1 MMNLTTLLKI
11 FWGYALESATRIL
24 NMVPTKKVKRT
35 PYEIWHGKA
44 PKLSYLRVWGCEA
57 LVKRDTI
64 EKLDPRS
71 IKCIF
76 FFENRLMVQEASGSH
91 GLLESSGSDG
101 GLELIQEEDTQPSEN
116 TSEIHNEVAPIE
128 RKSNEILD
136 ENAKKKVQSCMQL
149 DVLDLMLPLSKIRVK
164 PEAEL
169 KVSCY
174 ADASFQLD
182 ENDTKSQTG
191 YVINGICLDNNY
203 LDGLECLMPSN
214 KRPMEMLCDNEP
226 AIAIANDPGILKGAR
241 HFQRKYHYI
250 REVFKNLIAMASKQ
264 RSSRPI
270 LHEMT
275 LGTLSLVHM
284 PQPPS
289 PTLFVPPTRIGW
301 DTLFQQLFDEYF
313 NPPSSVDHPV
323 LEVAASELVVSTG
336 LMVMLMRVLKVK
348 NGTEASRAEMW
359 SNEVND
365 YKLLACFYFGQE
377 IRNSSVTVKAS
388 LTEWEEGEPD

>member
-1 MMNLTTLLKI
+1 MSMTYYSWEITLQCCKKLNLG
-11 FWGYALESATRIL
+11 F
-24 NMVPTKKVKRT
+24 
-35 PYEIWHGKA
+35 
-44 PKLSYLRVWGCEA
+44 
-57 LVKRDTI
+57 
-64 EKLDPRS
+64 
-71 IKCIF
+71 
-76 FFENRLMVQEASGSH
+76 
-91 GLLESSGSDG
+91 
-101 GLELIQEEDTQPSEN
+101 
-116 TSEIHNEVAPIE
+116 

-250 REVFKNLIAMASKQ
+250 REVFKNVRLSKRKITQ
-264 RSSRPI
+264 
-270 LHEMT
+270 MT
-275 LGTLSLVHM
+275 T
-284 PQPPS
+284 
-289 PTLFVPPTRIGW
+289 
-301 DTLFQQLFDEYF
+301 
-313 NPPSSVDHPV
+313 
-323 LEVAASELVVSTG
+323 
-336 LMVMLMRVLKVK
+336 
-348 NGTEASRAEMW
+348 
-359 SNEVND
+359 
-365 YKLLACFYFGQE
+365 
-377 IRNSSVTVKAS
+377 
-388 LTEWEEGEPD
+388 